1 MICHFGCK
9 SCGAETMD
17 YVILVSGTVT
27 YMAIVNAVYS
37 LFCKLLLKCISCLQH
52 LSETTW
58 CTNSL
63 CVRGMLGI
71 SRIQK
76 GFGETRSQIVLLVME
91 VSWGGVLGKD
101 SVKTAL
107 MLPVWS
113 WPHSA
118 GWILLCLHRRAA
130 GCTMSLE
137 HQAWREA
144 FLQFYAAAEFWCLS

>member
-1 MICHFGCK
+1 MWGKNNSYQSLLAQLVGWLSIPFLWAVQLTKGLRFPKVICHFGCK

-76 GFGETRSQIVLLVME
+76 GFGETRSQIVPQTFTNKCV
-91 VSWGGVLGKD
+91 
-101 SVKTAL
+101 T
-107 MLPVWS
+107 
-113 WPHSA
+113 
-118 GWILLCLHRRAA
+118 
-130 GCTMSLE
+130 
-137 HQAWREA
+137 
-144 FLQFYAAAEFWCLS
+144 FF